1 MAVNARMTQGKYSSM
16 VFMIVICLP
25 RNERI
30 ENGAKDVEDQNDYGD
45 EAEDAHSASTPLAQ
59 TAASLA
65 NRW

>member
-1 MAVNARMTQGKYSSM
+1 MFSK
-16 VFMIVICLP
+16 IVIGLP
-25 RNERI
+25 RNKRI

-45 EAEDAHSASTPLAQ
+45 EAEDTHSGSTPLAQ